1 MQNLLHHRQH
11 VVQSNAG
18 GMLRCIPPPNQRN
31 RPKRELE
38 GESGKELTERF
49 PQQPPNP
56 APDDSLLD
64 SPPRDAYHI
73 PHTTG
78 WRSSIGNLYNKQQHG
93 MDNPQPRCPQLLNCL
108 PLLEWAQY
116 HLRSLVA
123 HRELVPPFSSA
134 PCKYLP
140 STLALHP
147 RPKSMLAAPLR
158 AAGLIRQAHEP
169 SSDYTDAACKDRAS
183 G

>member
-1 MQNLLHHRQH
+1 MQNLLHRRQH

-31 RPKRELE
+31 RPKRELKDE
-38 GESGKELTERF
+38 AGKELTERL
-49 PQQPPNP
+49 PQQPPNS
-56 APDDSLLD
+56 ASDDSLLD
-64 SPPRDAYHI
+64 APPRDAHHI
-73 PHTTG
+73 PHTAG
-78 WRSSIGNLYNKQQHG
+78 WCSSIGNLHNKQQHG
-93 MDNPQPRCPQLLNCL
+93 MDNPQPCCPQLLDCL

-123 HRELVPPFSSA
+123 HRELMPPFGSA
-134 PCKYLP
+134 ASKHPA
-140 STLALHP
+140 SAFALHA
-147 RPKSMLAAPLR
+147 RPKAMLAPPLR

-183 G
+183 R